1 MSYSITP
8 GLDGQVQGMYAAP
21 AVEGQMSYNITSD
34 IPTAVQSG
42 YGVQVEQPQFAST
55 GLQYGL
61 QGGAT
66 YMSPGMDG
74 QLQYEYQMQPGLPQP
89 QVQYEYQVQPG
100 LLQPP
105 PTTVM
110 QGGNMMYGVDAQFQQ
125 TYASPGMEGQLQY
138 GFQTQTQQ
146 QQQVAFS
153 APTMQFQVS

>member
-1 MSYSITP
+1 M
-8 GLDGQVQGMYAAP
+8 G
-21 AVEGQMSYNITSD
+21 TSD

-125 TYASPGMEGQLQY
+125 TYASPSQLIDTY
-138 GFQTQTQQ
+138 RTHSSVGSADTQLCRVQL
-146 QQQVAFS
+146 
-153 APTMQFQVS
+153 

>member
-1 MSYSITP
+1 
-8 GLDGQVQGMYAAP
+8 
-21 AVEGQMSYNITSD
+21 
-34 IPTAVQSG
+34 VQSG
-42 YGVQVEQPQFAST
+42 YGVQVEQPQFAT
-55 GLQYGL
+55 PGLQYGV
-61 QGGAT
+61 QGGGAA

-74 QLQYEYQMQPGLPQP
+74 QLQYEYQMQPGLSQP

-110 QGGNMMYGVDAQFQQ
+110 QGGNMMYMNPGVDAQFQQ

-146 QQQVAFS
+146 QQQVAFA